1 MAEPHRVVVVSSL
14 LSRSA
19 RLRVPAH
26 WPATL
31 HPQVLNEMTHATPY
45 LLCDLETV
53 RDRYRRLTTALPG
66 VQCHYAMKCNSAPEL
81 LAALSG
87 IGSGFEVASLGELK
101 MLQEIGVDPADVLYS
116 NTVKPP
122 AHIAA
127 AHEAGLWRFAF
138 DSDGELHKLATHA
151 PGSSVIVRLR
161 VDDSASAFPLSRKF
175 GADVED
181 AVRLLLLARTLG
193 LKPYGVTFHVGSQ
206 CATPL
211 AWRQAI
217 AACALLMANL
227 EAHDI
232 RLEMLNLGGGF
243 PARYVDEVPTLD
255 TLSQVIFSSI
265 EELLPYHPETIAA
278 EPGRFLVAESGVMVA
293 GILGREVRA
302 GENWLYLDTGAY
314 HGLMETQQTVGQW
327 RYPLWTSRSDHAN
340 TAQVPY
346 TVTGPSC
353 DSSDTM
359 FVGVMLPEGLDVGD
373 RLYIASTGAYTLSY
387 ASHFNGFAPP
397 TPLFIGLR

>member
-1 MAEPHRVVVVSSL
+1 MAEPVFVVVVSSL

-26 WPATL
+26 WPASI

-66 VQCHYAMKCNSAPEL
+66 VDCHYAMKCNSAPEL
-81 LAALSG
+81 LETLSG
-87 IGSGFEVASLGELK
+87 IGSRFEVASLGELA
-101 MLQEIGVDPADVLYS
+101 MLQRVGVDPAEVLYS

-122 AHIAA
+122 AHVAA
-127 AHEAGLWRFAF
+127 AYEAGLWRFAF

-151 PGSSVIVRLR
+151 PGASVIVRIR

-181 AVRLLLLARTLG
+181 AVRLMLLARSLG

-206 CATPL
+206 CSTPL

-217 AACALLMANL
+217 AACALLMVNL
-227 EAHDI
+227 QAHGI
-232 RLEMLNLGGGF
+232 QLEMLNLGGGF

-265 EELLPYHPETIAA
+265 EELLPYHPTTIAA
-278 EPGRFLVAESGVMVA
+278 EPGRFLVAESGVIAA
-293 GILGREVRA
+293 GILGREIRA

-327 RYPLWTSRSDHAN
+327 RYPLWTSRADHAN
-340 TAQVPY
+340 ASLAPY

-359 FVGVMLPEGLDVGD
+359 FVGAMLPNGLDVGD